1 MNMLLSPPTT
11 KEEPVMINT
20 KRLLDSFLTYVK
32 IDSESFHEAAY
43 AAHMMD
49 ELRALGLDVYQ
60 DATQAKTGSE
70 TGNVYATLPGN
81 IPGRPILLSAHLD
94 TVVPGRGIEPVVE
107 NGVVRSKGDTILG
120 SDDKAGIASLM
131 ECLRVIIEN
140 DLPHPTIEVVLSVCE
155 EQGLRG
161 ADAIEY
167 DKITA
172 KHALVLDSSG
182 DAGVLITSA
191 PGQYKFEASVTG
203 LRAHAGI
210 APQEGISAIQVV
222 CEAIANMKL
231 LRVDEETT
239 ANVGFIHADYPTN
252 IVPETV
258 DITGEC
264 RSRNDEK
271 LEAQMAHMI
280 DCLQTAC
287 DKYGAKLSMN
297 AYKIYNAYCHSQAD
311 PFLCE
316 VADACRKVGLT
327 PVFKTSG
334 GGSDANH
341 FNRDGIKA
349 LTLGTGMSKVHTTM
363 EEVTVQNLEDT
374 TKLLLAMTT
383 K

>member
-1 MNMLLSPPTT
+1 MIDQERLLS
-11 KEEPVMINT
+11 
-20 KRLLDSFLTYVK
+20 SFLRYVT
-32 IDSESFHEAAY
+32 IDSESFHEGAF
-43 AAHMMD
+43 AAHMME
-49 ELRALGLDVYQ
+49 ELKALGLSVYQ

-70 TGNVYATLPGN
+70 AGNVYATLPGN
-81 IPGRPILLSAHLD
+81 APGEPILLSAHLD
-94 TVVPGRGIEPVVE
+94 TVVPGRGIVPVVE
-107 NGVVRSKGDTILG
+107 NGVVRSQGDTILA
-120 SDDKAGIASLM
+120 SDDKAGIAAIM
-131 ECLRVIIEN
+131 ECLRVIVEN
-140 DLPHPTIEVVLSVCE
+140 GLPHPPIEVVFSVCE

-161 ADAIEY
+161 AGAIEY

-172 KHALVLDSSG
+172 KRALVLDSSG

-191 PGQYKFEASVTG
+191 PGQYKFEASITG

-258 DITGEC
+258 EITGEC

-287 DKYGAKLSMN
+287 DKHGAKLSCN
-297 AYKIYNAYCHSQAD
+297 AYKIYNAYCHSEDA
-311 PFLCE
+311 PLLAE
-316 VADACRKVGLT
+316 VAEACRKVGLT

-341 FNRDGIKA
+341 FNRDGIPA

-363 EEVTVQNLEDT
+363 EEITVQNMVDT
-374 TKLLLAMTT
+374 TKLLLAMTA